1 MRMLSVLACLP
12 AIAACGT
19 PVLVKPQ
26 IPAPPPWVMQDCPE
40 WPSLSGT
47 GRVSIEAAAQA
58 VMGAKV
64 AHADCQARLQG
75 AQGYI
80 RALTE

>member
-1 MRMLSVLACLP
+1 
-12 AIAACGT
+12 
-19 PVLVKPQ
+19 
-26 IPAPPPWVMQDCPE
+26 MQDCPE
-40 WPSLSGT
+40 WPALTGT
-47 GRVSIEAAAQA
+47 GRVEIEAAAQA
-58 VMGAKV
+58 VREAKV